1 MITKELKSIYLEA
14 LHEQIRDW
22 AQKVKTLR
30 EEANVESSTGC
41 TWFVTQLGQAMQ
53 QLTAL
58 ENAAAE
64 LAAA

>member
-1 MITKELKSIYLEA
+1 MTKELSAIYMEA

-30 EEANVESSTGC
+30 KEAAVEAGTGC
-41 TWFVTQLGQAMQ
+41 TCSVTQLGKAMR
-53 QLTAL
+53 QLTVL

>member
-1 MITKELKSIYLEA
+1 MTKELKSIYLEA

-30 EEANVESSTGC
+30 EEVEVEYSTGC
-41 TWFVTQLGQAMQ
+41 TWSMTQLGQAMQ
-53 QLTAL
+53 QLTVL

>member
-1 MITKELKSIYLEA
+1 MTKELSAIYMEA

-30 EEANVESSTGC
+30 EEAAVDAGTRC
-41 TWFVTQLGQAMQ
+41 TWSVTQLGKAMQ
-53 QLTAL
+53 QLTVL

>member
-1 MITKELKSIYLEA
+1 MTKELSAIYMEA

-30 EEANVESSTGC
+30 EEAAVEAGTGC
-41 TWFVTQLGQAMQ
+41 TCSMTQLGKAMQ
-53 QLTAL
+53 QLTVL